1 MDSIEWPKIKEGG
14 LRLLSLGEINLAKSL
29 FGYSLYYNKIWVHLE
44 SYLPFNMQNS
54 QQAMS
59 PNGEMWFRSEK
70 YEHDFSTPTKQR
82 TPEAQHLFLHEMM
95 HV

>member
-1 MDSIEWPKIKEGG
+1 MDSIGWPKTKEGG
-14 LRLLSLGEINLAKSL
+14 LRLLRLGEINLAKSL

-44 SYLPFNMQNS
+44 SYLPFNLQNS

-70 YEHDFSTPTKQR
+70 YENDFSRPTK
-82 TPEAQHLFLHEMM
+82 
-95 HV
+95 